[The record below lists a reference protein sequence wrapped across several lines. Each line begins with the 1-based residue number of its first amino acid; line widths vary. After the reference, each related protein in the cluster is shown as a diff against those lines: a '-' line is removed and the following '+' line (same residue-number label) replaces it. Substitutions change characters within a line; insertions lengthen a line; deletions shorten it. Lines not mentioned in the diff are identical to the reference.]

1 MNRMHIPFEQ
11 WCQANLKTPDLEFGS
26 WGPILQIHDALI
38 NELPAGRVDETW
50 AEAERLIER
59 PWTYKGKDYI
69 FPADHKVG
77 TRFSELR

>member
-11 WCQANLKTPDLEFGS
+11 WCQANLKTDAIPFGS

-38 NELPAGRVDETW
+38 NEIPADRVDEAW
-50 AEAERLIER
+50 REAERLIER
-59 PWTYKGKDYI
+59 PWVYKGKEYI
-69 FPADHKVG
+69 FPADHMVG